1 MKRILPILKLVAKGL
16 LVAAALSTMLIN
28 SAMAYI
34 MFAPDD
40 LPKPLYLAYSSPPG
54 ETMGA
59 TTAAA
64 PAGGAGGGEFAPPPL
79 VEATPA
85 IPEPGDG
92 FMFNTGTKIV
102 NLADPGG
109 RRYLKTTIVLEFA
122 PPASLQVDA
131 TAAPKG
137 EGEGDSA
144 VDPATLFNDELNA
157 RLPVINDALTTLLS
171 SKTFEQ
177 IYTIEGKEDLRQEIL
192 DTISER
198 LPEYHVIYV
207 YFTEFVVQ

>member
-1 MKRILPILKLVAKGL
+1 MKRILPLLKVVGKGL
-16 LVAAALSTMLIN
+16 LALAAFSTMLIN
-28 SAMAYI
+28 STMAYI

-40 LPKPLYLAYSSPPG
+40 LPKPFYLAYSTPPG
-54 ETMGA
+54 
-59 TTAAA
+59 AAA
-64 PAGGAGGGEFAPPPL
+64 EAATLVDYAGGGGGGEFAPAPL
-79 VEATPA
+79 AEATPA

-92 FMFNTGTKIV
+92 FMFSTGTKIV

-122 PPASLQVDA
+122 PPASLQADA
-131 TAAPKG
+131 AEAPKG
-137 EGEGDSA
+137 EGEGDGP
-144 VDPATLFNDELNA
+144 VDPSTLFNDELNA

-171 SKTFEQ
+171 SKTFEE
-177 IYTIEGKEDLRQEIL
+177 IYTIEGKENLRQEIL